1 MNHRTDLLTRE
12 EIYKSVCEQYCD
24 VIFTYHGK
32 PCGLTCE
39 VHDSVAYWQAWCGEL
54 IKEYEGGTSVAEV
67 LADPFFDGKSIDEL
81 ADTVEID
88 LL

>member
-1 MNHRTDLLTRE
+1 MNLQSALLTRE
-12 EIYKSVCEQYCD
+12 EIYKFVSEQYCG

-39 VHDSVAYWQAWCGEL
+39 VYDSVAYWQAWCGDMT
-54 IKEYEGGTSVAEV
+54 KEYEGGTSASEV
-67 LADPFFDGKSIDEL
+67 LADPFFDGKSVNEL
-81 ADTVEID
+81 ADTVVID